1 MAADQTTE
9 QITLPSWMLA
19 FQPMNYARDA
29 SEIDAVLETLDR
41 IKADNMAGFDQPFD
55 QRPALLSVLKIMLE
69 SGRTALKTA
78 FMANNDGAA
87 YVGAHSILMDHMI
100 QLIHDSVS
108 HSKWPDARADQSS
121 KLSLI
126 ATGGYG
132 RGELSPHS
140 DIDLLFLTD
149 VKPDAKQVEAIEFM
163 LYLLWDLGLDIG
175 HASRSVRQAIH
186 AAKDDLTIRTALL
199 EARHLAGDASL
210 SEKLLNQF
218 HQDIAAN
225 TAKHFIA
232 AKLEERDARHRRSD
246 ARRYMLE
253 PNIKEGKGGL
263 RDLHTLFWISRY
275 GFEVDSVFELVN
287 RKVLTHSEARSF
299 SNAQRFLW
307 TLRCHMHFRTNRE
320 DDRLSFDVQMDI
332 APLLGYRDRADS
344 KGVERFMRRY
354 FLTATTVGSLTRIFC
369 AAIADDFKKTTRTF
383 RDRLQWIRLPRP
395 FIIKTGRIALEDRA
409 RFPDWQLAMID
420 IFRLALDNG
429 YDIHPQT
436 LRQITRNLNLVDED
450 FRLDK
455 ANNASFVAILTHKK
469 SPERVLRLMNE
480 VGILGK
486 FLPDFDRIV
495 AMMQYD
501 MYHSYTVDE
510 HTIFAMG
517 ILHQIETGELKDI
530 APVASNAVR
539 EIDGL
544 DELHIALLLHD
555 IAKGRGGDHSILGAE
570 VARQVC
576 PRLGLS
582 LAATETIAWLVR
594 NHLLMSE
601 TAFRYDLNDPAT
613 ITHFAQAVQSPER
626 LNLLLVLTVAD
637 IRAVGPNVWNGWK
650 AALMRDLYHRTM
662 AVLLGAEA
670 SAVAEH
676 MAGAIHE
683 ELTVALAKQDNWW
696 DAKTTQ
702 HHIDMFY
709 PNYWT
714 SFDLESYIRHADMCR
729 HFEQENELVGI
740 SMTPDEARNATEIAI
755 ITADDVGL
763 FSRIAGGVAATGAN
777 IVDARVTT
785 RKDGLTLD
793 VLWVQDQDKQAITE
807 KAKLNKLKTALKKA
821 MTGQMD
827 IDSAMETRWRQTPTR
842 IRRISAPARV
852 LINNHIS
859 STHSILEINGK
870 DAPGLLYRITH
881 VLAGLGIQI
890 QLASVSTYGDRVVDV
905 FYVKDS
911 FGLKIES
918 QNRIDTIRQTLLKVL
933 EDSDPANQVAA

>member
-1 MAADQTTE
+1 MAVEQT
-9 QITLPSWMLA
+9 TLPSWMLA
-19 FQPMNYARDA
+19 FQPMIYARDIG
-29 SEIDAVLETLDR
+29 EIETVLEMLDR
-41 IKADNMAGFDQPFD
+41 MKADHGVMFENPLD
-55 QRPALLSVLKIMLE
+55 QRPALLSTLKDMLE
-69 SGRTALKTA
+69 TGRQALKTA

-87 YVGAHSILMDHMI
+87 YVGAHAILMDHMI
-100 QLIHDSVS
+100 RLIHDTAI
-108 HSKWPDARADQSS
+108 KTWPSDAPP
-121 KLSLI
+121 KLAMI

-149 VKPDAKQVEAIEFM
+149 VKPDADHVQVIEFI

-175 HASRSVRQAIH
+175 HASRSLRQAFH

-199 EARHLAGDASL
+199 EARHLAGLSSL
-210 SEKLLNQF
+210 SDKLLGQF
-218 HQDIAAN
+218 HEDIVAD
-225 TAKHFIA
+225 TAKSFIA
-232 AKLEERDARHRRSD
+232 SKLEERDARHRRSD

-275 GFEVDSVFELVN
+275 GFAVDTVFELVN

-307 TLRCHMHFRTNRE
+307 TLRCHMHFRSGRE

-332 APLLGYRDRADS
+332 APLLGYRDRSDS

-369 AAIADDFKKTTRTF
+369 AAIADDFNKTTRTI
-383 RDRLQWIRLPRP
+383 RDRLQWIRLSRP
-395 FIIKTGRIALEDRA
+395 FIIKTGRIALDPNVHFTDYQNA
-409 RFPDWQLAMID
+409 IID
-420 IFRLALDNG
+420 IFRVALDTG

-436 LRQITRNLNLVDED
+436 LRMITRNLNLVDD
-450 FRLDK
+450 SFRLNEE
-455 ANNASFVAILTHKK
+455 NNASFLNILTHKK

-486 FLPDFDRIV
+486 FMPDFDRIV

-517 ILHQIETGELKDI
+517 ILHQIETGTLKDI
-530 APVASNAVR
+530 APVATEAVK
-539 EIDGL
+539 EIHGR
-544 DELHIALLLHD
+544 DELYVAMLLHD

-576 PRLGLS
+576 PRLGLGMAS
-582 LAATETIAWLVR
+582 TETIAWLIR
-594 NHLLMSE
+594 HHLLMSE

-613 ITHFAQAVQSPER
+613 ITHFASAVQSPER

-670 SAVAEH
+670 STVAEN
-676 MAGAIHE
+676 MAGAMHK
-683 ELTVALAKQDNWW
+683 ELAVALMADDSGWDQDS
-696 DAKTTQ
+696 TQ
-702 HHIDMFY
+702 HHINMFY

-714 SFDLESYIRHADMCR
+714 SFDMKSYIHHANMCR
-729 HFEQENELVGI
+729 KFDETNDLVGI
-740 SMTPDEARNATEIAI
+740 SMTPDQSRNATEIAI

-763 FSRIAGGVAATGAN
+763 FSRIAGGVAACGAN
-777 IVDARVTT
+777 IVDARITT

-793 VLWVQDQDKQAITE
+793 VLWVQDQNYQAITE
-807 KAKLNKLKTALKKA
+807 KAKLNKMKTALKKA

-827 IDSAMETRWRQTPTR
+827 IDHAMETRWQQTPQR

-859 STHSILEINGK
+859 STHSIIEINGK

-881 VLAGLGIQI
+881 ALAGLGIQI

-911 FGLKIES
+911 FGLKIERQS
-918 QNRIDTIRQTLLKVL
+918 RMDNIRETLLKVL

>member
-1 MAADQTTE
+1 MVVEQT
-9 QITLPSWMLA
+9 TLPSWMLA
-19 FQPMNYARDA
+19 FQPMTYARDVG
-29 SEIDAVLETLDR
+29 EIDLVLETLHR
-41 IKADNMAGFDQPFD
+41 IKADHDTVFDQPFE
-55 QRPALLSVLKIMLE
+55 QRQALLSVLKTMLE
-69 SGRTALKTA
+69 TGRQALKTA

-87 YVGAHSILMDHMI
+87 YVGAHAILMDHII
-100 QLIHDSVS
+100 QLIHASVMNTWQS
-108 HSKWPDARADQSS
+108 DAAP
-121 KLSLI
+121 KLAII

-140 DIDLLFLTD
+140 DVDLLFLTE
-149 VKPDAKQVEAIEFM
+149 VKPNAEHVQVIEFI

-175 HASRSVRQAIH
+175 HASRSLRQAIH

-199 EARHLAGDASL
+199 EARHLEGETGL
-210 SEKLLNQF
+210 TNKLLTQF
-218 HQDIAAN
+218 HQDIVAD
-225 TAKHFIA
+225 TAKGFIA

-275 GFEVDSVFELVN
+275 GFEVDTVLELVN

-299 SNAQRFLW
+299 STAERFLW
-307 TLRCHMHFRTNRE
+307 TLRCHMHFRSGRE

-369 AAIADDFKKTTRTF
+369 AAIADDFNKTTRTF

-395 FIIKTGRIALEDRA
+395 FMIKAGWIALEPHT
-409 RFPDWQLAMID
+409 RFTNDQNAIIN
-420 IFRLALDNG
+420 IFRVALDTG

-436 LRQITRNLNLVDED
+436 LRLITRNLNLVDES
-450 FRLDK
+450 FRLHEK
-455 ANNASFVAILTHKK
+455 NNSTFLSILTNRKN
-469 SPERVLRLMNE
+469 PERVLRLMNE

-510 HTIFAMG
+510 HSIFAMG
-517 ILHQIETGELKDI
+517 ILHQIETGDLKDI
-530 APVASNAVR
+530 APVATEAVK
-539 EIDGL
+539 EIHGR
-544 DELHIALLLHD
+544 DELHVAMLLHD

-576 PRLGLS
+576 PRLGMGKAS
-582 LAATETIAWLVR
+582 TETIAWLIR
-594 NHLLMSE
+594 HHLLMSE
-601 TAFRYDLNDPAT
+601 MAFRYDLNDPAT
-613 ITHFAQAVQSPER
+613 ITHFASAVQSPER

-670 SAVAEH
+670 STIAENLAGGIH
-676 MAGAIHE
+676 GELASALMAE
-683 ELTVALAKQDNWW
+683 DDWW
-696 DAKTTQ
+696 NQENIQ
-702 HHIDMFY
+702 HHINMFY

-714 SFDLESYIRHADMCR
+714 SFELKSYIHHAKMCR
-729 HFEQENELVGI
+729 LFDESKELVGI

-763 FSRIAGGVAATGAN
+763 FSRIAGGVAACGAN
-777 IVDARVTT
+777 IVDARITT

-793 VLWVQDQDKQAITE
+793 VLWVQDQNNQAITE
-807 KAKLNKLKTALKKA
+807 KAKLNKMKIALKKA

-827 IDSAMETRWRQTPTR
+827 IDSAMETRWQQTPKR
-842 IRRISAPARV
+842 IRQISAPARV

-881 VLAGLGIQI
+881 ALAGLGIQI

-911 FGLKIES
+911 FGLKIERQS
-918 QNRIDTIRQTLLKVL
+918 RIDKIRETLLKVL